1 MKSRMKCI
9 VCSMLLVFLTACS
22 NQNVNI
28 QDACHKWEQS
38 LQQIIEDDVL
48 HTTEKV
54 VVSYDGSVGSMLEM
68 QKYYDNGNIYYYCL
82 QNENTEIH
90 VVTKNDGY
98 YLKTQTAD
106 GYITSRKVDE
116 KELAA
121 YVPYG
126 KGENSFVFQVNENNV
141 QYDED
146 ENGVVL
152 TYKNEDMVGEY
163 MGEVP
168 YESQIV
174 KVYFD
179 TQWQLIKTET
189 ISQLRG
195 VEVNGESSRI
205 EMQTI
210 IEFHDTEDVVI
221 RQKIADEAQRMEVS
235 EE

>member
-9 VCSMLLVFLTACS
+9 VCTMLLVILTACS
-22 NQNVNI
+22 NEKVKI
-28 QDACHKWEQS
+28 EDACDKWEQS
-38 LQQIIEDDVL
+38 LQQITEDDVL

-98 YLKTQTAD
+98 YLKMQTAD
-106 GYITSRKVDE
+106 GYVTSRKVDE

>member
-1 MKSRMKCI
+1 MESRMKCI
-9 VCSMLLVFLTACS
+9 VCTMLLVLLTACS
-22 NQNVNI
+22 NEKVKIEN
-28 QDACHKWEQS
+28 ACDKWEQA
-38 LQQIIEDDVL
+38 LRVIIEDDVI

-126 KGENSFVFQVNENNV
+126 KGTDSLTFQINENNV
-141 QYDED
+141 QYNED

-152 TYKNEDMVGEY
+152 TYENEDVIGEY

-168 YESQIV
+168 YESQIM
-174 KVYFD
+174 KIYFNPE
-179 TQWQLIKTET
+179 WKLIKTET
-189 ISQLRG
+189 ISQLSAT
-195 VEVNGESSRI
+195 EMNGENSRI
-205 EMQTI
+205 EIQTI
-210 IEFHDTEDVVI
+210 IQFHDTEDAII

>member
-9 VCSMLLVFLTACS
+9 VCTMLLVILTACS
-22 NQNVNI
+22 NEKVKI
-28 QDACHKWEQS
+28 EDACDKWEQS
-38 LQQIIEDDVL
+38 LQQITEDDVL